1 MVNRNLPQKKI
12 LLKLTKNKNKL
23 RKPTQSE
30 AEEAVRTLIKWAGD
44 DVTREGL
51 LDTPKR
57 VAKAYKD
64 WFSGYDEDPK
74 EILKRTFSETGGYD
88 EVIMLKDIRI
98 ESHCEHHIAPFIGN
112 AHVAYLPNKR
122 VVGISK
128 LARITNIFAKRMQ
141 VQEKLT
147 SEIATC
153 IQDCLKP
160 KGVAVVVEAQHECM
174 TTRGVH
180 MPGISMVT
188 SKLLGKFRTDAS
200 TRREFYSM
208 LNQGPILKKS

>member
-1 MVNRNLPQKKI
+1 MK
-12 LLKLTKNKNKL
+12 KNKP

-98 ESHCEHHIAPFIGN
+98 ESHCEHHIAPFLSLI
-112 AHVAYLPNKR
+112 H
-122 VVGISK
+122 I
-128 LARITNIFAKRMQ
+128 
-141 VQEKLT
+141 
-147 SEIATC
+147 
-153 IQDCLKP
+153 
-160 KGVAVVVEAQHECM
+160 
-174 TTRGVH
+174 
-180 MPGISMVT
+180 
-188 SKLLGKFRTDAS
+188 
-200 TRREFYSM
+200 
-208 LNQGPILKKS
+208 

>member
-1 MVNRNLPQKKI
+1 MNKKA
-12 LLKLTKNKNKL
+12 NKQPS
-23 RKPTQSE
+23 RKE
-30 AEEAVRTLIKWAGD
+30 AEEAVRTLIKWAGE
-44 DVTREGL
+44 DVKREGL
-51 LDTPKR
+51 IDTPKR
-57 VAKAYKD
+57 VVNAYTD
-64 WFSGYDEDPK
+64 WFSGYEEDPK

-147 SEIATC
+147 SQIATC
-153 IQDCLKP
+153 IQECLKP

-208 LNQGPILKKS
+208 LNQSPILRKT

>member
-1 MVNRNLPQKKI
+1 MK
-12 LLKLTKNKNKL
+12 KNKL
-23 RKPTQSE
+23 RKPSQSE

-98 ESHCEHHIAPFIGN
+98 ESHCEPYSAI
-112 AHVAYLPNKR
+112 YWKCSR
-122 VVGISK
+122 CIS
-128 LARITNIFAKRMQ
+128 
-141 VQEKLT
+141 
-147 SEIATC
+147 S
-153 IQDCLKP
+153 
-160 KGVAVVVEAQHECM
+160 
-174 TTRGVH
+174 
-180 MPGISMVT
+180 
-188 SKLLGKFRTDAS
+188 
-200 TRREFYSM
+200 
-208 LNQGPILKKS
+208 

>member
-1 MVNRNLPQKKI
+1 MNKKA
-12 LLKLTKNKNKL
+12 NKKPS
-23 RKPTQSE
+23 RKE
-30 AEEAVRTLIKWAGD
+30 AEEAVRTLIKWAGE
-44 DVTREGL
+44 DVKREGL
-51 LDTPKR
+51 IDTPKR
-57 VAKAYKD
+57 VVNAYTD
-64 WFSGYDEDPK
+64 WFSGYEEDPR

-147 SEIATC
+147 SQIATC
-153 IQDCLKP
+153 IQECLKP
-160 KGVAVVVEAQHECM
+160 KGVAVVIEAQHECM

-208 LNQGPILKKS
+208 LNQSPILRKN

>member
-1 MVNRNLPQKKI
+1 MNKKA
-12 LLKLTKNKNKL
+12 NKKPS
-23 RKPTQSE
+23 RKE
-30 AEEAVRTLIKWAGD
+30 AEEAVRTLIKWAGE
-44 DVTREGL
+44 DVKREGL
-51 LDTPKR
+51 IDTPKR
-57 VAKAYKD
+57 VVNAYTD
-64 WFSGYDEDPK
+64 WFSGYEEDPK

-98 ESHCEHHIAPFIGN
+98 ELHCEHHIAPFIGN

-147 SEIATC
+147 SQIATC
-153 IQDCLKP
+153 IQECLKP

-208 LNQGPILKKS
+208 LNQSPILRKN

>member
-1 MVNRNLPQKKI
+1 MNKKA
-12 LLKLTKNKNKL
+12 NKKPS
-23 RKPTQSE
+23 RKE
-30 AEEAVRTLIKWAGD
+30 AEEAVRTLIKWAGE
-44 DVTREGL
+44 DVKREGL
-51 LDTPKR
+51 IDTPKR
-57 VAKAYKD
+57 VVNAYTD
-64 WFSGYDEDPK
+64 WFSGYEEDPK

-147 SEIATC
+147 SQIATC
-153 IQDCLKP
+153 IQECLKP

-208 LNQGPILKKS
+208 LNQSPILRKT

>member
-1 MVNRNLPQKKI
+1 MNKKVNKKPS
-12 LLKLTKNKNKL
+12 
-23 RKPTQSE
+23 RKE
-30 AEEAVRTLIKWAGD
+30 AEEAVRTLIKWAGE
-44 DVTREGL
+44 DVKREGL
-51 LDTPKR
+51 IDTPKR
-57 VAKAYKD
+57 VVNAYTD
-64 WFSGYDEDPK
+64 WFSGYEEDPK
-74 EILKRTFSETGGYD
+74 ELLKRTFSETGGYD

-147 SEIATC
+147 SQIATC
-153 IQDCLKP
+153 IQECLKP
-160 KGVAVVVEAQHECM
+160 RGVAVVVEAQHECM

-200 TRREFYSM
+200 TRIEFYSM
-208 LNQGPILKKS
+208 LNQGPILKKN

>member
-1 MVNRNLPQKKI
+1 MNRIFPIFISCVLFAQINVMTLPARDIQDALFYERKGDIDKAKIIYQK
-12 LLKLTKNKNKL
+12 LLEKNPKN
-23 RKPTQSE
+23 RQ
-30 AEEAVRTLIKWAGD
+30 
-44 DVTREGL
+44 
-51 LDTPKR
+51 
-57 VAKAYKD
+57 AYQRL
-64 WFSGYDEDPK
+64 K

-200 TRREFYSM
+200 TRREFYSC
-208 LNQGPILKKS
+208 LLYTSDAADE

>member
-1 MVNRNLPQKKI
+1 MNKKA
-12 LLKLTKNKNKL
+12 NKKPS
-23 RKPTQSE
+23 RKE
-30 AEEAVRTLIKWAGD
+30 AEEAVRTLIKWAGE
-44 DVTREGL
+44 DVKREGL
-51 LDTPKR
+51 IDTPKR
-57 VAKAYKD
+57 VVNAYTD

-147 SEIATC
+147 SQIATC
-153 IQDCLKP
+153 IQECLKP

-208 LNQGPILKKS
+208 LNQSPILRKN

>member
-1 MVNRNLPQKKI
+1 MK
-12 LLKLTKNKNKL
+12 KNKL
-23 RKPTQSE
+23 IQPTQSE

-200 TRREFYSM
+200 TRREFYSC
-208 LNQGPILKKS
+208 LLYTSPSPRDRG

>member
-1 MVNRNLPQKKI
+1 MNKETNKKPS
-12 LLKLTKNKNKL
+12 
-23 RKPTQSE
+23 RKE
-30 AEEAVRTLIKWAGD
+30 AEEAVRTLIKWAGE
-44 DVTREGL
+44 DVKREGL
-51 LDTPKR
+51 IDTPKR
-57 VAKAYKD
+57 VVNAYTD
-64 WFSGYDEDPK
+64 WFSGYEEDPK

-147 SEIATC
+147 SQIATC
-153 IQDCLKP
+153 IQECLKP
-160 KGVAVVVEAQHECM
+160 RGVAVVVEAQHECM

-208 LNQGPILKKS
+208 LNPVSYTHLTLPTKRIV